1 MQPLGGKKITHP
13 HRTKEIMPPLGTK
26 EIMPPLGTKKITQ
39 PLGTKKNYAT
49 SWDKKN
55 PQPLGSRL
63 SEIVLKGQKWSKNLQ
78 ISVKEYQNVQYRLKW
93 S

>member
-1 MQPLGGKKITHP
+1 MQPLGGKKDKRNHATSWDKRNHA
-13 HRTKEIMPPLGTK
+13 TSWD
-26 EIMPPLGTKKITQ
+26 KKNYAT
-39 PLGTKKNYAT
+39 PWDKKNYAT